1 MGGKPKASDAAPSQ
15 AEIAQTQVAADKKQF
30 LLNNYAP
37 LNLAE
42 LDDALTDSV
51 KTTARSR
58 TNADVMQ
65 ATTSTPTY
73 RETANLSDN
82 AGKNAATLTT
92 ALGQATAGAKD
103 FQNKRVAASV
113 GVAQGQSADNDKA
126 MQTLA
131 NIGNAE
137 VIAKAKRRREENA
150 ALVSA
155 GVKMATAVPDKI
167 FGDKGKWGEF
177 RAALEEYK
185 TPV

>member
-1 MGGKPKASDAAPSQ
+1 MGGKPKASDKAPSQ

-30 LLNNYAP
+30 FLNNYAP

-103 FQNKRVAASV
+103 FQNKRVAASI

-155 GVKMATAVPDKI
+155 GVKMATAGADKK
-167 FGDKGKWGEF
+167 FGDEGKWGEF
-177 RAALEEYK
+177 RAALEDYK